1 MHGDAHSHRESIR
14 RDNECENGIRSTHS
28 KIKLQKENNMEPT
41 ITQNS
46 ALFFAHRKI
55 SKRRATLFRG
65 LRAASSKQGPDAQRQ
80 LTCTALFVA
89 RRLHQDNGR

>member
-1 MHGDAHSHRESIR
+1 MRTRIERVSGATMSPRTESDR
-14 RDNECENGIRSTHS
+14 RIQ

-46 ALFFAHRKI
+46 ALYLAHRKV
-55 SKRRATLFRG
+55 SKRRATRFRG

-80 LTCTALFVA
+80 LTCTALFIA

>member
-1 MHGDAHSHRESIR
+1 MCIRIERVSGATMSPRTESDR
-14 RDNECENGIRSTHS
+14 RIQ

-65 LRAASSKQGPDAQRQ
+65 LRTASSKQRPDAQRQ
-80 LTCTALFVA
+80 LTCTALFIA